1 MLVYGVR
8 VCGVQE
14 VLEEHAACAGT
25 LAKVKN
31 DLARARN
38 EAGIA
43 DHGVCH
49 KMVQVTLRPLV
60 KSIFLPPS
68 LSLSIKL
75 RLL

>member
-8 VCGVQE
+8 MCGVQE

-49 KMVQVTLRPLV
+49 KMVQVTSCQ
-60 KSIFLPPS
+60 KHFSSS
-68 LSLSIKL
+68 LSVSLDQTQTTLI
-75 RLL
+75 